1 MARSNSIRVLQLGNS
16 TGLYGAERW
25 ILALVRH
32 LPKMAVESFVAV
44 IKDDP
49 EQNALLCE
57 RASLL
62 GLKTHVFEAHGK
74 LSRSA
79 IGQLRLFVKENKIDI
94 VHTHGYKTDIVG
106 LVAVRG
112 TGCKIL
118 STPHGWTANAGFKLR
133 LYELIDRFVF
143 RFLDAIVPLS
153 QELYENIR
161 NIPGV
166 RGKVV
171 LIENAVDIDEIEDEA
186 LISREILAWKNRGH
200 SIIGYIGR
208 LTKGKGISV
217 LLKAFARLKLNST
230 RLAIVGD
237 GEQLHELEQR
247 VATLGIGDSVCF
259 FGFRDDRIAFLRG
272 FDVFVLPS
280 RSEGTPRCLMEAM
293 AVGVPVVATDI
304 PGCRD
309 LVEDNVT
316 GLLFPVDDD
325 ESLADRLSVM
335 LADSQLRDSVARGAR
350 ALIRSRYSAE
360 VMASRYAELYAGLVC
375 NHAR

>member
-1 MARSNSIRVLQLGNS
+1 
-16 TGLYGAERW
+16 
-25 ILALVRH
+25 
-32 LPKMAVESFVAV
+32 
-44 IKDDP
+44 
-49 EQNALLCE
+49 
-57 RASLL
+57 
-62 GLKTHVFEAHGK
+62 
-74 LSRSA
+74 
-79 IGQLRLFVKENKIDI
+79 
-94 VHTHGYKTDIVG
+94 
-106 LVAVRG
+106 
-112 TGCKIL
+112 
-118 STPHGWTANAGFKLR
+118 
-133 LYELIDRFVF
+133 
-143 RFLDAIVPLS
+143 LS
-153 QELYENIR
+153 QELYDNIR
-161 NIPGV
+161 NIHGV
-166 RGKVV
+166 RRKVA

-186 LISREILAWKNRGH
+186 LISREIVAWKNRGH

-208 LTKGKGISV
+208 LTEGKGISV

-259 FGFRDDRIAFLRG
+259 FGFRNDRFAFLRG

-350 ALIRSRYSAE
+350 ALIKSRYSAE

-375 NHAR
+375 KPCAIANPPWKGAT